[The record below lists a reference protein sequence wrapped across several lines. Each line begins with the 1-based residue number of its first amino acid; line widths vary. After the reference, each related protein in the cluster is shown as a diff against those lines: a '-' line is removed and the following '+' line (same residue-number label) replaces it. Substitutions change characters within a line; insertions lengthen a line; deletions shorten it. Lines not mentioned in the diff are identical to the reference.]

1 MTRHKKIPLPLW
13 AGSAAVPPSPCGRAP
28 TENAYAFSV
37 GTGGGDGGGVNSC
50 HPDARLTHH
59 TLRPDAP
66 PPLRA
71 PNSSLPLWGRAG
83 VGAANTPACDK
94 TLASQTAR
102 ASDDNPPPLPAPNHP
117 LPCEAGERWGGGVKT
132 RAATTALTL
141 LALTLLALAFLALAL
156 PAHGKNC
163 GTVVY
168 KGKKTNIA
176 CSVALPNGKAKTPPP
191 KPANTLIPPIQLPGD
206 PPPAPVAPAAAPA
219 TAEPVA
225 TGQCYATLTINGQ
238 KRRIQQHC
246 PLLPLTLAPVRIA
259 EPSGDFKTRQE
270 QHKALINQLAAKY
283 QIDPALVHAVISV
296 ESGYNSNAVSGKGAV
311 GLMQLMPG
319 TAGDMNVADPYNPAN
334 NLEGGI
340 KYLSQQL
347 SRFQNTEQALAAY
360 NAGPQSLLRY
370 RGQIPPYN
378 ETRQYIQRVMH
389 YKNRY
394 QNDWQQHIK

>member
-1 MTRHKKIPLPLW
+1 M
-13 AGSAAVPPSPCGRAP
+13 
-28 TENAYAFSV
+28 
-37 GTGGGDGGGVNSC
+37 
-50 HPDARLTHH
+50 
-59 TLRPDAP
+59 
-66 PPLRA
+66 
-71 PNSSLPLWGRAG
+71 
-83 VGAANTPACDK
+83 GAANTPACDK

-283 QIDPALVHAVISV
+283 QIDPALVHAVVSV
-296 ESGYNSNAVSGKGAV
+296 ESGYRSNAVSGKGAV

-319 TAGDMNVADPYNPAN
+319 TAGDMNVTDPYNPAN

>member
-1 MTRHKKIPLPLW
+1 MTRHKKHPLPLW
-13 AGSAAVPPSPCGRAP
+13 AGSAAVPPSPCG
-28 TENAYAFSV
+28 
-37 GTGGGDGGGVNSC
+37 GGDGGGVNSC
-50 HPDARLTHH
+50 HPDTRLTHH

-71 PNSSLPLWGRAG
+71 PNSPLPLWGRAG
-83 VGAANTPACDK
+83 VGAASTPACDK

-102 ASDDNPPPLPAPNHP
+102 ASDDNPSPIPAPNHP
-117 LPCEAGERWGGGVKT
+117 LPCEAGEGWGGGVKT
-132 RAATTALTL
+132 RAATTAL
-141 LALTLLALAFLALAL
+141 ALALAFLALAL
-156 PAHGKNC
+156 PAHGKSC

-347 SRFQNTEQALAAY
+347 ARFQNTEQALAAY

-370 RGQIPPYN
+370 RGQIPPYQ

>member
-1 MTRHKKIPLPLW
+1 MTRHKKHPLPLW
-13 AGSAAVPPSPCGRAP
+13 AGSAAVPPSPC
-28 TENAYAFSV
+28 
-37 GTGGGDGGGVNSC
+37 GGGDGGGVNSC

-83 VGAANTPACDK
+83 VGAANTLACDK

-102 ASDDNPPPLPAPNHP
+102 APDDNPPTLPAPNHP
-117 LPCEAGERWGGGVKT
+117 LPCEAGEGWGGGAKT
-132 RAATTALTL
+132 RAATTV
-141 LALTLLALAFLALAL
+141 LALAFLALAL
-156 PAHGKNC
+156 PAHGKSC

-206 PPPAPVAPAAAPA
+206 PPPTPVAPAAAPA

-283 QIDPALVHAVISV
+283 QIDPALVHAVVSV
-296 ESGYNSNAVSGKGAV
+296 ESGYRSNAVSGKGAV
-311 GLMQLMPG
+311 R
-319 TAGDMNVADPYNPAN
+319 
-334 NLEGGI
+334 EGGI

>member
-1 MTRHKKIPLPLW
+1 MTRHKNTL
-13 AGSAAVPPSPCGRAP
+13 PPSPCGRAP

-37 GTGGGDGGGVNSC
+37 GTGGGNGGGVNSC

-71 PNSSLPLWGRAG
+71 PNSPLPPWGRAG
-83 VGAANTPACDK
+83 VGLACI
-94 TLASQTAR
+94 
-102 ASDDNPPPLPAPNHP
+102 PPMPGKSAKPQPAPNHTPRPSAP
-117 LPCEAGERWGGGVKT
+117 LPCPAHNIP
-132 RAATTALTL
+132 ATL
-141 LALTLLALAFLALAL
+141 LALVFLALAL
-156 PAHGKNC
+156 PAHGKSC

-206 PPPAPVAPAAAPA
+206 PPPVPVAPAAAPA

-296 ESGYNSNAVSGKGAV
+296 ESGYRSDAVSGKGAV

-347 SRFQNTEQALAAY
+347 ARFQNTEQALAAY

-370 RGQIPPYN
+370 RGQIPPYQ

>member
-1 MTRHKKIPLPLW
+1 MTRHKNG
-13 AGSAAVPPSPCGRAP
+13 APPHKKSPFPCGTGTARAR
-28 TENAYAFSV
+28 EK
-37 GTGGGDGGGVNSC
+37 
-50 HPDARLTHH
+50 
-59 TLRPDAP
+59 
-66 PPLRA
+66 
-71 PNSSLPLWGRAG
+71 G
-83 VGAANTPACDK
+83 VGVRAANTHAGDK
-94 TLASQTAR
+94 NLASQTAR

-117 LPCEAGERWGGGVKT
+117 LPCEAGEGWGGGVKT
-132 RAATTALTL
+132 RAATTTLTL
-141 LALTLLALAFLALAL
+141 LALLALTL
-156 PAHGKNC
+156 PATGKTC

-168 KGKKTNIA
+168 KGKKTNIP
-176 CSVALPNGKAKTPPP
+176 CSVAIPNGKRPPPP
-191 KPANTLIPPIQLPGD
+191 KPTSNIVPPIQLPGD
-206 PPPAPVAPAAAPA
+206 PPPAPQPAVAPAPAA
-219 TAEPVA
+219 PVA
-225 TGQCYATLTINGQ
+225 TGRCYATLTINGQ

-246 PLLPLTLAPVRIA
+246 PLLALSPLAPVAIA

-283 QIDPALVHAVISV
+283 QIDPALVHAVVSV
-296 ESGYNSNAVSGKGAV
+296 ESGYRSNAVSGKGAV

-319 TAGDMNVADPYNPAN
+319 TAGDMNVTDPYNPAN

>member
-1 MTRHKKIPLPLW
+1 MTRHKNSPPPHKK
-13 AGSAAVPPSPCGRAP
+13 SPSPSGR
-28 TENAYAFSV
+28 
-37 GTGGGDGGGVNSC
+37 
-50 HPDARLTHH
+50 
-59 TLRPDAP
+59 
-66 PPLRA
+66 
-71 PNSSLPLWGRAG
+71 G
-83 VGAANTPACDK
+83 VGVRAADHPAYDKTRPTPNTPAK
-94 TLASQTAR
+94 T
-102 ASDDNPPPLPAPNHP
+102 
-117 LPCEAGERWGGGVKT
+117 
-132 RAATTALTL
+132 LTL
-141 LALTLLALAFLALAL
+141 LALLALTL
-156 PAHGKNC
+156 PAAGKTC
-163 GTVVY
+163 GTVTF
-168 KGKKTNIA
+168 KGKKTNIP
-176 CSVALPNGKAKTPPP
+176 CSVAIPNGKRPPPP
-191 KPANTLIPPIQLPGD
+191 KPTSNIVPPIQLPGD
-206 PPPAPVAPAAAPA
+206 PPPAPQPAAAPA
-219 TAEPVA
+219 PTAPVA
-225 TGQCYATLTINGQ
+225 TGRCYATLTINGQ

-246 PLLPLTLAPVRIA
+246 PLLPLSPLAPVAIA

-283 QIDPALVHAVISV
+283 QIDPALVHAVVSV
-296 ESGYNSNAVSGKGAV
+296 ESGYRSNAVSGKGAV

-319 TAGDMNVADPYNPAN
+319 TAGDMNVTDPYNPAN

>member
-1 MTRHKKIPLPLW
+1 MR
-13 AGSAAVPPSPCGRAP
+13 
-28 TENAYAFSV
+28 
-37 GTGGGDGGGVNSC
+37 
-50 HPDARLTHH
+50 
-59 TLRPDAP
+59 
-66 PPLRA
+66 
-71 PNSSLPLWGRAG
+71 
-83 VGAANTPACDK
+83 NTPA
-94 TLASQTAR
+94 
-102 ASDDNPPPLPAPNHP
+102 P
-117 LPCEAGERWGGGVKT
+117 
-132 RAATTALTL
+132 L
-141 LALTLLALAFLALAL
+141 LALTLLLVLAL
-156 PAHGKNC
+156 PAHGKSC

-206 PPPAPVAPAAAPA
+206 PPPAPVAPAAAPT

>member
-1 MTRHKKIPLPLW
+1 MERLPENVHSVITLEQWAKKH
-13 AGSAAVPPSPCGRAP
+13 G
-28 TENAYAFSV
+28 
-37 GTGGGDGGGVNSC
+37 
-50 HPDARLTHH
+50 
-59 TLRPDAP
+59 
-66 PPLRA
+66 
-71 PNSSLPLWGRAG
+71 
-83 VGAANTPACDK
+83 
-94 TLASQTAR
+94 
-102 ASDDNPPPLPAPNHP
+102 
-117 LPCEAGERWGGGVKT
+117 EA
-132 RAATTALTL
+132 
-141 LALTLLALAFLALAL
+141 ALAMKEADLLLSDETIDEADY
-156 PAHGKNC
+156 P
-163 GTVVY
+163 T
-168 KGKKTNIA
+168 
-176 CSVALPNGKAKTPPP
+176 S
-191 KPANTLIPPIQLPGD
+191 
-206 PPPAPVAPAAAPA
+206 
-219 TAEPVA
+219 
-225 TGQCYATLTINGQ
+225 LTINGQ

-246 PLLPLTLAPVRIA
+246 PLLALSPLAPVAIA

-283 QIDPALVHAVISV
+283 QIDPALVHAVVSV
-296 ESGYNSNAVSGKGAV
+296 ESGYRSSAVSGKGAV

-319 TAGDMNVADPYNPAN
+319 TAGDMNVTDPYNPAN

>member
-1 MTRHKKIPLPLW
+1 MTRHKNGVLPHEKSPLTP
-13 AGSAAVPPSPCGRAP
+13 
-28 TENAYAFSV
+28 
-37 GTGGGDGGGVNSC
+37 
-50 HPDARLTHH
+50 
-59 TLRPDAP
+59 
-66 PPLRA
+66 
-71 PNSSLPLWGRAG
+71 WGRVG
-83 VGAANTPACDK
+83 VGAAKNPAI
-94 TLASQTAR
+94 A
-102 ASDDNPPPLPAPNHP
+102 
-117 LPCEAGERWGGGVKT
+117 T
-132 RAATTALTL
+132 RTLTL
-141 LALTLLALAFLALAL
+141 LALLALTL
-156 PAHGKNC
+156 PAAGKTC

-168 KGKKTNIA
+168 KGKKTNIP
-176 CSVALPNGKAKTPPP
+176 CSVAIPNGKRPPPP
-191 KPANTLIPPIQLPGD
+191 KPTNSIVPPIQLPGD
-206 PPPAPVAPAAAPA
+206 PPPAPAPAATPAPAAAP
-219 TAEPVA
+219 VA
-225 TGQCYATLTINGQ
+225 TGRCYATLTINGQ

-246 PLLPLTLAPVRIA
+246 PLLPLSPLAPVAIA

-283 QIDPALVHAVISV
+283 QIDPALVHAVVSV
-296 ESGYNSNAVSGKGAV
+296 ESGYRSNAVSGKGAV

-319 TAGDMNVADPYNPAN
+319 TAGDMNVTDPYNPAN